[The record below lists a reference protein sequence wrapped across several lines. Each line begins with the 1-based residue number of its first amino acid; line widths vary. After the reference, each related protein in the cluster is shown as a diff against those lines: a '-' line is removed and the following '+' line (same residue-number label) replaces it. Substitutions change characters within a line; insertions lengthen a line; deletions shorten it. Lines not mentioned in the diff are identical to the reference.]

1 MKKLTVNELKKLIK
15 DNKYVKGITKDSG
28 IMYTDEFYKLL
39 NQKLQE
45 GIPSLDAYASF
56 GFDIDILGEN
66 RAFAACKRAK
76 QKATNLKKEKITYV
90 NGTIPRDQM
99 GEMTP
104 EEELAYLR
112 SRVLVLENII
122 DCKKNAPFF
131 TRWRLLL
138 RRNKN
143 RRIFSIGVLSMA

>member
-1 MKKLTVNELKKLIK
+1 MKKLTVSELKKLLK
-15 DNKYVKGITKDSG
+15 DNKYVKGFTNDSG
-28 IMYTDEFYKLL
+28 VMYTDEFYRLL
-39 NQKLQE
+39 NQKLEE

-56 GFDIDILGEN
+56 GFDINILGEN
-66 RAFAACKRAK
+66 RAYAACKRAK
-76 QKATNLKKEKITYV
+76 QKAMNPKKEKTSYV

-122 DCKKNAPFF
+122 DCKKKRPD
-131 TRWRLLL
+131 LYQ
-138 RRNKN
+138 
-143 RRIFSIGVLSMA
+143 MATTPSKKQK